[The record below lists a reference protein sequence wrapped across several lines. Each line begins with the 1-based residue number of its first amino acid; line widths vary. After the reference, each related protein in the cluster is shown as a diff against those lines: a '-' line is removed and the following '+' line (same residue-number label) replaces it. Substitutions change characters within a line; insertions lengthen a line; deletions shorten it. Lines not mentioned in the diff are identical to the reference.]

1 MNPSLRLLA
10 LALLAGAAAASPCHH
25 QAPSAA
31 AVSFAYTVEAAL
43 VDQEWADA
51 LPIAEH
57 FEDCIS
63 TCNGE
68 VLTPAPAKECWGD
81 YTWRCGNISVG
92 TIGAKCSGHYAS
104 FHVPEKSMYVA
115 VCEGLGH
122 YFGKWTHTCP
132 ATGNTKE
139 YFFGHG
145 CLGTDS
151 VVLKPLEPTPAFST
165 LDPLV
170 PRDVAAAM
178 RADSDLDRQVEAALA
193 AGLPSRLYEEHSG
206 AKEARCNGFGGVMKA
221 VKWGAAEPSPESYP
235 STFEELQAAVEAEV
249 GPMDESSLRAMD
261 QPSPSSS
268 SDALSGVASS
278 TDVLSSMIQLARDA
292 SEDPQERDVHCSMT
306 CNGNEV
312 WLRGLW
318 PCWGVFEVSCKASGD
333 GDPDLD
339 PDSQDSYEDEFE
351 LTAEQEDLSSSSS
364 SLSSSMEGGD
374 EGLAAVLLLLE
385 PLEQEH
391 VSRRRLSMQRIHEVH
406 QTRELEPVIEE
417 VPVQSTD
424 SRARM
429 SEEKEMTFTASCKG
443 LWTGWFGKMCWGA
456 SMMHATVDW
465 PGGCMDKVDFCS
477 GKLGIRQ
484 HKKDNSVAM
493 GHFCKGQ
500 EVSFSASSWT
510 GPDDA

>member
-1 MNPSLRLLA
+1 MNSSLRLLA

-25 QAPSAA
+25 EAPSAA
-31 AVSFAYTVEAAL
+31 AVSFASHLEAAL
-43 VDQEWADA
+43 VEQEWADA

-57 FEDCIS
+57 FEDCVS

-68 VLTPAPAKECWGD
+68 VLTPAPAKECWGE
-81 YTWRCGNISVG
+81 YTWHCGNISVG
-92 TIGAKCSGHYAS
+92 TMAAKCSGHYVS
-104 FHVPEKSMYVA
+104 FHVPEKEMYVA

-139 YFFGHG
+139 FFFGHG

-151 VVLKPLEPTPAFST
+151 VVLKPLEPTPVTSADKLF
-165 LDPLV
+165 PEN
-170 PRDVAAAM
+170 VAAAM
-178 RADSDLDRQVEAALA
+178 HADSDLDRQLAEAALA
-193 AGLPSRLYEEHSG
+193 AGLPRLNEEHSG

-221 VKWGAAEPSPESYP
+221 VKWGTQEPSPETYP
-235 STFEELQAAVEAEV
+235 TTFEQLKAAVEAEV

-261 QPSPSSS
+261 RASSSGASSS
-268 SDALSGVASS
+268 SASS
-278 TDVLSSMIQLARDA
+278 SSTEVLSSMIQLAQDA
-292 SEDPQERDVHCSMT
+292 SEDGDVHCSMT

-318 PCWGVFEVSCKASGD
+318 PCWGVFEVSCKSSGD
-333 GDPDLD
+333 EDPDLD
-339 PDSQDSYEDEFE
+339 PDSQDAFYEDEFE
-351 LTAEQEDLSSSSS
+351 AITAGEAISVSA
-364 SLSSSMEGGD
+364 EGGVDGD
-374 EGLAAVLLLLE
+374 EGVAAVLLLLE
-385 PLEQEH
+385 PLEEER
-391 VSRRRLSMQRIHEVH
+391 VARRRLSMQRIQEVH
-406 QTRELEPVIEE
+406 QTREMEPVIEQ
-417 VPVQSTD
+417 VPVQTA
-424 SRARM
+424 SRTRL
-429 SEEKEMTFTASCKG
+429 SEKKEMTFSGSCKG

-465 PGGCMDKVDFCS
+465 PGGCVDKIDFCS

-510 GPDDA
+510 DPEDA